1 MAKDRKTRKLA
12 VILHA
17 DVASSTWLVQ
27 QDQHLAHEHIQEA
40 FRRFSDNIEMYR
52 GHVL

>member
-1 MAKDRKTRKLA
+1 MAKDRETGKLA

-17 DVASSTWLVQ
+17 DVASSTRLVQ
-27 QDQHLAHEHIQEA
+27 QDEHLTYERIQEA

-52 GHVL
+52 GHVV